1 MWQCHKS
8 ESGTVTLTSLEC
20 RAFQAFL
27 LSNYFITKT
36 LVNVRLFYERTL
48 KCWVTIITDKV
59 TKKIDNLQLKM
70 IKAVS
75 TKKVTNSLIKTVW
88 KRQLCLIMRGCF
100 WNVYLLATG
109 ILEWVRLGAALL
121 LCRIKSKGILSI
133 IIVKIVREIISFNCK
148 RT

>member
-1 MWQCHKS
+1 M
-8 ESGTVTLTSLEC
+8 VMYLT
-20 RAFQAFL
+20 AFRNGKISDL
-27 LSNYFITKT
+27 ITKKAFIISN
-36 LVNVRLFYERTL
+36 LIADGQI
-48 KCWVTIITDKV
+48 CWVTIITDKV
-59 TKKIDNLQLKM
+59 AKKIDNLQLKM

-100 WNVYLLATG
+100 WNVYLLATD

-121 LCRIKSKGILSI
+121 LCWIKSKGILSI

-148 RT
+148 QTRLVSSDN